1 MIENIIYAFIVVF
14 SLSLL
19 TVAFLAFRR
28 SRNVKIALVA
38 AAFILFLAKG
48 ILFSV
53 QLFTDAISQES
64 LWIGSGLLDIGI
76 LATIFLATLRR

>member
-19 TVAFLAFRR
+19 IVAILSFRR
-28 SRNVKIALVA
+28 SGNVKIALTA

-48 ILFSV
+48 ILFSL
-53 QLFTDAISQES
+53 QLFTDSMSQES

>member
-19 TVAFLAFRR
+19 IVAIVSFRM
-28 SRNVKIALVA
+28 SGNAKIGMIA
-38 AAFILFLAKG
+38 AAFVLFLAKG
-48 ILFSV
+48 ILFSL
-53 QLFTDAISQES
+53 QLFTDALSQET

-76 LATIFLATLRR
+76 LATIFLATLKR

>member
-19 TVAFLAFRR
+19 TIALLSFRR
-28 SRNVKIALVA
+28 SRNVKIALVT
-38 AAFILFLAKG
+38 AAFALFLAKG
-48 ILFSV
+48 ILFSM
-53 QLFTDAISQES
+53 QLFIDAMSQES

-76 LATIFLATLRR
+76 LATIFLATLKR